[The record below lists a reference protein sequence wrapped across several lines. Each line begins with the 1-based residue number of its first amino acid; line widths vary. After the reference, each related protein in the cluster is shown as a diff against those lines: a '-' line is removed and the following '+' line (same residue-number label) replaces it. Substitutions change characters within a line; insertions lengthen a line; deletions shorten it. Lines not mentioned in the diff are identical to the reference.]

1 MTANGVAPGLI
12 LETLKVINIICVHVL
27 GSSLQNI
34 KTDWL
39 VSRTGCLGA
48 RFQGDCKLS
57 LDTGEIEEAPSWLL
71 EGQGVQTWRDYGF
84 KEVGYSQGY
93 SAEPAAGKIHTMSV
107 CE

>member
-1 MTANGVAPGLI
+1 MTPGLI

-27 GSSLQNI
+27 GSSLQNV
-34 KTDWL
+34 KMDWL

-48 RFQGDCKLS
+48 RYQGDCKLG
-57 LDTGEIEEAPSWLL
+57 LDTGEIEEASSWLL
-71 EGQGVQTWRDYGF
+71 EGQGVQTWRDYGL

-93 SAEPAAGKIHTMSV
+93 SAEPAAGKIHNMSV